1 MSDFYQ
7 SGRYASRARSP
18 YDSDPY
24 SDDRPRRRPSPYR
37 PIAQQI
43 AAEVDKEKRSFR
55 PVEAIFDFLSR
66 GQYATA
72 NFVEDLVNDK
82 TFMEALGGAW
92 QGITGERKGD
102 WEDVLFKGT
111 PEEERNFGQKLAG
124 FAANVLLD
132 PTTYI
137 SFGATGAARAAARKF
152 ADDAAQRVVR
162 GAHNLPASANVS
174 REALS
179 KGLGDIAQKASDD
192 PAKLSRRLRRYFSPD
207 HANDI
212 ARRADESWRDAYRRG
227 LRMDADEMK
236 RSWISDLE
244 AEKALV
250 QQNLT
255 KSAKEV
261 LKGKAR
267 PGRLDA
273 REGRRRGTLGQVD
286 LLDHL
291 DERLRVIHGIKTGDD
306 YAKVTDELSKLK
318 NMAEREEWMD
328 LSVTLAKA
336 GERSGRF
343 VTKEIGKSVRDP
355 NFISRQVMK
364 WGDTLRATRGGEKFT
379 DAWWSVMNRG
389 PVGKI
394 RAVFGIRNAY
404 QDLINKKYLDVQ
416 DLYQDTRDGYAR
428 DVDDILRGLSQEDQ
442 QMIVR
447 SAEWSELEK
456 NVKGTSGVAEAATR
470 YPVETLTLRDPEQ
483 SLGLGQSATLY
494 ARRGL
499 MGKDKVA
506 NEKVIRAAKKIEELM
521 VRFQRSSEE
530 LVKKGYLD
538 EHGNLGNYFPLYIRS
553 LPGQSKTL
561 ARGIGGPS
569 FTKRRHGTLRGA
581 IAEEAATF
589 SAVLGIPQELAER
602 MVREHG
608 LGDVVLD
615 LKQVLLTRAHAQA
628 KAESRGFMLDQ
639 FKHFGVDTGVR
650 KTVTRAAMREGV
662 ISGEE
667 INREA
672 MNAMMRQD
680 GGLPGS
686 GIRGVTDNDGALA
699 GYQFDSEV
707 AAVLERVV
715 KLTSS
720 DESQNVLREGWRNFN
735 AWWKSVVTA
744 SGGFHLR
751 NFFSNQVTGFLK
763 FGPDWFNAVKFKE
776 ASIATEYALGGW
788 DGIGMKSI
796 RKLLGDTKTRAIL
809 QKRRGGWT
817 LEELSIYGRRNG
829 VISTSTRD
837 MASEDID
844 RYFDKFKTTYNPF
857 ATKFK
862 GYEIS
867 RHVGARVESSARMH
881 SFLLDLDRVSSKTP
895 FASSHQL
902 EYAKL
907 QAKKWFMDYNDLT
920 EAERGFFKNVIP
932 FYSWLRKNTANQ
944 IAGIIENPQM
954 YSLIPKGQAAIEAR
968 DPDFGKELY
977 PEWWRDAGIFPIAQ
991 TPEGTLVFRPNFPYQ
1006 EGLNLLP
1013 IRGDEDAL
1021 LGFRLDWKDWKDTI
1035 SQSLNPAI
1043 KSLIEVIPE
1052 KGYNTF
1058 YKEELGE
1065 HEDAPRVFR
1074 LFTKHPMVLGLLDT
1088 MLRIGG
1094 VEDGIGMRM
1103 ENGDPR
1109 TDDRGVLQI
1118 NAKLARVLE
1127 NHLPIL
1133 DRMGQWLDLPI
1144 ATAEFFG
1151 VPMEQA
1157 ITAITGARD
1166 DADGLDEG
1174 LKIIS
1179 NSAGLRF
1186 DVMDKEQQEMNRAY
1200 DIWNELQKELRQ
1212 RDPDPVRS
1220 ERARRSQHRQFRRLG
1235 ILPRQR

>member
-1 MSDFYQ
+1 MSSLDYN
-7 SGRYASRARSP
+7 R
-18 YDSDPY
+18 DPY
-24 SDDRPRRRPSPYR
+24 GTSSLPDPYAPRRRSSSASAYR
-37 PIAQQI
+37 PLARQI

-102 WEDVLFKGT
+102 WEDVLFKDT

-137 SFGATGAARAAARKF
+137 SCGATVAARTAARKF

-162 GAHNLPASANVS
+162 GAHNLPANVNGS
-174 REALS
+174 RAALA

-416 DLYQDTRDGYAR
+416 DFYQDARDGYAR
-428 DVDDILRGLSQEDQ
+428 EVSDIVKELTPEDQ
-442 QMIVR
+442 RKFIRVVEW
-447 SAEWSELEK
+447 AEVQKE
-456 NVKGTSGVAEAATR
+456 
-470 YPVETLTLRDPEQ
+470 PP
-483 SLGLGQSATLY
+483 GLGAGAMEY

-499 MGKDKVA
+499 MGSDKVA
-506 NEKVIRAAKKIEELM
+506 NDRIARAARKVEDLM
-521 VRFQRSSEE
+521 GRFEASSQRLARENV
-530 LVKKGYLD
+530 LAG
-538 EHGNLGNYFPLYIRS
+538 HGHLPAYFPLFVKQMSR
-553 LPGQSKTL
+553 QTKTL
-561 ARGIGGPS
+561 VRGTRRPS
-569 FTKRRHGTLRGA
+569 FVEQRTRKWGQA
-581 IAEEAATF
+581 ISEEASKLSLA
-589 SAVLGIPQELAER
+589 LGVSKDVAER
-602 MVREHG
+602 MVREEG
-608 LGDVVLD
+608 LGDVVTD
-615 LKQVLLTRAHAQA
+615 LHEALLLRAHSQA
-628 KAESRGFMLDQ
+628 KAEARGHMIEQ
-639 FKHFGVDTGVR
+639 FKQFGVDTRVQR
-650 KTVTRAAMREGV
+650 TVSEAALRSGQKV
-662 ISGEE
+662 GGEE
-667 INREA
+667 VNREA
-672 MNAMMRQD
+672 VKAMIRD
-680 GGLPGS
+680 GVPGFGLREITGEPS
-686 GIRGVTDNDGALA
+686 LA
-699 GYQFDSEV
+699 GYRFDSEV
-707 AAVLERVV
+707 AAVLDRVA
-715 KLTSS
+715 KITAS
-720 DESQNVLREGWRNFN
+720 DESQNIIREGWKNFN
-735 AWWKSVVTA
+735 AWWKSVVTT

-944 IAGIIENPQM
+944 IAGIVENPQM

>member
-1 MSDFYQ
+1 
-7 SGRYASRARSP
+7 
-18 YDSDPY
+18 
-24 SDDRPRRRPSPYR
+24 
-37 PIAQQI
+37 
-43 AAEVDKEKRSFR
+43 
-55 PVEAIFDFLSR
+55 
-66 GQYATA
+66 
-72 NFVEDLVNDK
+72 
-82 TFMEALGGAW
+82 MEALGGAW

-102 WEDVLFKGT
+102 WEDVLFKDT

-137 SFGATGAARAAARKF
+137 SFGATGAARTAARKF
-152 ADDAAQRVVR
+152 ADDAAQRVIR
-162 GAHNLPASANVS
+162 SAHNIPKSVNVS

-192 PAKLSRRLRRYFSPD
+192 PEKLARRLRRYFSAGQ
-207 HANDI
+207 ANDI
-212 ARRADESWRDAYRRG
+212 ARRTDEAWRDAYRRG
-227 LRMDADEMK
+227 LRMDAEEMK
-236 RSWISDLE
+236 TSWIGDIE
-244 AEKALV
+244 AERSLIDR
-250 QQNLT
+250 NL
-255 KSAKEV
+255 SPAAREV
-261 LKGKAR
+261 LEGKAR
-267 PGRLDA
+267 PGMVDA
-273 REGRRRGTLGQVD
+273 RAGRSRGTLGQVD
-286 LLDHL
+286 LLNDL
-291 DERLRVIHGIKTGDD
+291 DERLKVVHGIKTGDD
-306 YAKVTDELSKLK
+306 YAKLTGELAKLK

-355 NFISRQVMK
+355 NFISRQVAK
-364 WGDTLRATRGGEKFT
+364 WGDTLRATKGGEKFT

-394 RAVFGIRNAY
+394 RAIFGVRNAY

-416 DLYQDTRDGYAR
+416 DSYQDTRDGFAR
-428 DVDDILRGLSQEDQ
+428 EIGDIFKDLSQEDQ
-442 QMIVR
+442 VKIVR
-447 SAEWSELEK
+447 SVEFSELK
-456 NVKGTSGVAEAATR
+456 GKKGTSGVAEAATKF
-470 YPVETLTLRDPEQ
+470 PTQTLVLRDPEQ
-483 SLGLGQSATLY
+483 HLGLGQSATLY
-494 ARRGL
+494 AKRGL

-506 NEKVIRAAKKIEELM
+506 NDRVIRAAKKIEDLM
-521 VRFQRSSEE
+521 VRFGRSSKDLME
-530 LVKKGYLD
+530 KGYLD
-538 EHGNLGNYFPLYIRS
+538 EHGNLGNYFPLYIKS
-553 LPGQSKTL
+553 LFGETETL
-561 ARGIGGPS
+561 ARGTSSPS
-569 FTKRRHGTLRGA
+569 YTKRRHGTLRAA
-581 IAEEAATF
+581 ISEEAATF
-589 SAVLGIPQELAER
+589 SAVLGIPQELAEK

-615 LKQVLLTRAHAQA
+615 LQQVLLTRAHAQA

-650 KTVTRAAMREGV
+650 KTVTRAAVKDVEEIG
-662 ISGEE
+662 GEE

-672 MNAMMRQD
+672 IHAMLRQ
-680 GGLPGS
+680 GS
-686 GIRGVTDNDGALA
+686 GGVPGFRMRGVDDKGGALD
-699 GYQFDSEV
+699 GYMFDTEV

-715 KLTSS
+715 KITSS
-720 DESQNVLREGWRNFN
+720 DESQNILREGWRNFN
-735 AWWKSVVTA
+735 AWWKSVVTT

-751 NFFSNQVTGFLK
+751 NHFSNQVTGFLK
-763 FGPDWFNAVKFKE
+763 FGPDWFNVVKFKE

-788 DGIGMKSI
+788 DSLGMKSI
-796 RKLLGDTKTRAIL
+796 RNLLGDTKVKEVLER
-809 QKRRGGWT
+809 RRGGWS
-817 LEELSIYGRRNG
+817 LKELSEYGRRNG

-844 RYFDKFKTTYNPF
+844 RYFNKFKTTYNPF

-862 GYEIS
+862 LYEVS
-867 RHVGARVESSARMH
+867 RDVGSRVESTSRMH
-881 SFLLDLDRVSSKTP
+881 SFLLDLDRVSSKSP

-977 PEWWRDAGIFPIAQ
+977 PEWWRDAGVFPVAQ
-991 TPEGTLVFRPNFPYQ
+991 TAEGTLVFRPNFPYQ

-1013 IRGDEDAL
+1013 VREDEDAL
-1021 LGFRLDWKDWKDTI
+1021 LGFRLDWKDWKDTMA
-1035 SQSLNPAI
+1035 QSLNPVL

-1058 YKEELGE
+1058 FKEELGE
-1065 HEDAPRVFR
+1065 YEDAPRVFR
-1074 LFTKHPMVLGLLDT
+1074 LFTKSPKLLGLLDT

-1118 NAKLARVLE
+1118 NAKLARVLD

-1133 DRMGQWLDLPI
+1133 DRMGQWLDLPV
-1144 ATAEFFG
+1144 AAAEFVG
-1151 VPMEQA
+1151 VPMERA

-1166 DADGLDEG
+1166 DADGLNEG
-1174 LKIIS
+1174 LKILS
-1179 NSAGLRF
+1179 SSLGLKF
-1186 DVMDKEQQEMNRAY
+1186 ALMDKEQQEMNRAY
-1200 DIWNELQKELRQ
+1200 DIWGELQKSLQQ